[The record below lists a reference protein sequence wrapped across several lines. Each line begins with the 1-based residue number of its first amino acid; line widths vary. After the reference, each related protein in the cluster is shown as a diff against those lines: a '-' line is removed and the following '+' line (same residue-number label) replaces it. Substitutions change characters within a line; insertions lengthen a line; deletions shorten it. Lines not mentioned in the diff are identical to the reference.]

1 MSLLHIRKFFVLATF
16 ALGTSCSLQA
26 EQPMDFNEVGKQVSI
41 LLQNAHLSRMK
52 WDEKLSERILDTH
65 LDNLDPARMYFLQA
79 DVDRFKKDYG
89 PRLHNMLLQKTS
101 VSAAEDIFSTFAQR
115 VKDRTSFA
123 QKLVKENAFDFTKE
137 EFIERTRKNAAWAK
151 DASESDLLWQ
161 RNVKESIL
169 SETLRRESI
178 ARRAVEQKKPDPS
191 AKEKSIQEKLTLRYE
206 RMLHNATE
214 SDSDDIANA
223 FLSSVTKSFDPHTE
237 YMGYREIARF
247 RDGMKNQLIGIGAQ
261 LQEDEDGATVI
272 KGIVIGGPADKQGEL
287 KLNDRIVGVDSKN
300 EGEVTDIMYMKLDKV
315 VDLIRG
321 TKKTEVRL
329 KVEPADAPPGET
341 KFITIVRDAVEMKDE
356 QATAEIIQMK
366 RDGVEHKFGWITL
379 PSFYMDFDSNTAS
392 CSRDMEALLR
402 GLMKEKISGLII
414 DLRGNGGGSLEEVRK
429 ITGFFNNPGPV
440 VQVKDEVDK
449 IEVKDSESK
458 EPLYKGAL
466 VILTDKTSASA
477 SEILAGALQD
487 SNRAVIVGDSST
499 FGKGTVQQ
507 LMDVGRMMPFFSRRD
522 RAGTVKVTLQKFY
535 RPSGDSTQL
544 KGVASDI
551 VLPSIFDALE
561 IGEEH
566 LDHVLP
572 FDRIRQAADFQPLA
586 KENLFLP
593 RLKELSDARV
603 SKDQDMIYNRKDA
616 EELKTRIKENQ
627 LSLKK
632 DVRDKEITQAEI
644 DRKARNAER
653 KERFAQIEKIDKE
666 SMKFFKLTLDDVAK
680 NRGPKAY
687 EPSAENQDY
696 MRRAKNDTEDLD
708 DTPKWPS
715 GMDLVKREGV
725 AILADLVKVTE
736 EARVA
741 GLLK

>member
-1 MSLLHIRKFFVLATF
+1 
-16 ALGTSCSLQA
+16 
-26 EQPMDFNEVGKQVSI
+26 
-41 LLQNAHLSRMK
+41 
-52 WDEKLSERILDTH
+52 
-65 LDNLDPARMYFLQA
+65 
-79 DVDRFKKDYG
+79 
-89 PRLHNMLLQKTS
+89 
-101 VSAAEDIFSTFAQR
+101 
-115 VKDRTSFA
+115 
-123 QKLVKENAFDFTKE
+123 
-137 EFIERTRKNAAWAK
+137 
-151 DASESDLLWQ
+151 
-161 RNVKESIL
+161 
-169 SETLRRESI
+169 
-178 ARRAVEQKKPDPS
+178 
-191 AKEKSIQEKLTLRYE
+191 
-206 RMLHNATE
+206 
-214 SDSDDIANA
+214 
-223 FLSSVTKSFDPHTE
+223 
-237 YMGYREIARF
+237 
-247 RDGMKNQLIGIGAQ
+247 
-261 LQEDEDGATVI
+261 
-272 KGIVIGGPADKQGEL
+272 
-287 KLNDRIVGVDSKN
+287 
-300 EGEVTDIMYMKLDKV
+300 
-315 VDLIRG
+315 
-321 TKKTEVRL
+321 
-329 KVEPADAPPGET
+329 
-341 KFITIVRDAVEMKDE
+341 
-356 QATAEIIQMK
+356 
-366 RDGVEHKFGWITL
+366 
-379 PSFYMDFDSNTAS
+379 
-392 CSRDMEALLR
+392 
-402 GLMKEKISGLII
+402 
-414 DLRGNGGGSLEEVRK
+414 
-429 ITGFFNNPGPV
+429 
-440 VQVKDEVDK
+440 
-449 IEVKDSESK
+449 
-458 EPLYKGAL
+458 
-466 VILTDKTSASA
+466 
-477 SEILAGALQD
+477 
-487 SNRAVIVGDSST
+487 
-499 FGKGTVQQ
+499 
-507 LMDVGRMMPFFSRRD
+507 
-522 RAGTVKVTLQKFY
+522 
-535 RPSGDSTQL
+535 
-544 KGVASDI
+544 VASDI